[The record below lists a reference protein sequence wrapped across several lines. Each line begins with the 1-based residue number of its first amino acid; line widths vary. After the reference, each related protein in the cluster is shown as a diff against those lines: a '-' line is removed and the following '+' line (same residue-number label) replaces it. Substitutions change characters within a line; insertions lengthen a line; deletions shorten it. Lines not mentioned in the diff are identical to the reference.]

1 MIKGYVC
8 LYSLDPHFLFSEL
21 APIHFSFSKMPAI
34 RTSVVTGRTRSATP
48 YQTTVMVSAAGHN
61 KTVHRLNNLHA
72 ASVVAAENLLDFYR
86 DDRHVFYRDCTAK
99 LNEQAKTIE
108 QQAKTIQDLATD
120 LAAHRLKV
128 LNPPHRIAFRKGGSM
143 TDLYYPCQDCIEHPP
158 TRYKYTPPIGHP
170 DYDETRSFWNG
181 KAPKKT
187 CVDLSEMDYDS
198 SYE

>member
-1 MIKGYVC
+1 MKGCVC
-8 LYSLDPHFLFSEL
+8 LCSLDPNFLFSDL
-21 APIHFSFSKMPAI
+21 ALIHFSFSKMPAI
-34 RTSVVTGRTRSATP
+34 RTPVVTGRTRSATP
-48 YQTTVMVSAAGHN
+48 YQTTAMVSAAGHN

-72 ASVVAAENLLDFYR
+72 ASVVAADNLLDFYR
-86 DDRHVFYRDCTAK
+86 DDRHSLAAK
-99 LNEQAKTIE
+99 LNQQAKTIE

-128 LNPPHRIAFRKGGSM
+128 LNPPRRIAFRKGGSM
-143 TDLYYPCQDCIEHPP
+143 SELYYPCQDCLEHPP

-187 CVDLSEMDYDS
+187 YVDLSEMDYDS